1 MDEQIM
7 KPVYREALLPKFNE
21 DKSIEILI
29 SLNSLFPIESLSEET
44 KINFLCLAC
53 SSTERPDLVR
63 YLLEY
68 GLTVHM
74 DAFTYAL
81 LDNNY
86 QIMDLL
92 LEYGLVIPQED
103 VLHLYNRSKEIEEV
117 KLEEWYADNFPQYI
131 D

>member
-7 KPVYREALLPKFNE
+7 KPVYRAALLPKLGE
-21 DKSIEILI
+21 DRSIEALIIL
-29 SLNSLFPIESLSEET
+29 NGLFPIESLSEET

-53 SSTERPDLVR
+53 SGTERPGLVR
-63 YLLEY
+63 YLLEN

-81 LDNNY
+81 LDNNC

-92 LEYGLVIPQED
+92 LEYGLVVPEED

-117 KLEEWYADNFPQYI
+117 KLEEWFADKFPQYI
-131 D
+131 N